1 MDTKELAYAILTS
14 GVNDVAK
21 QNAFNRGPLTSDD
34 IQAAADLLHQ
44 ALAAQPAPTAEPE
57 GFGDREPTDTERE
70 LFQCLDAFI
79 KRADIKH
86 DGPNLD
92 RDARGVAA
100 LLSDSH
106 PRGYASAEPA
116 DKFNRWYGFD
126 VRRTGPTELTVTL
139 SADTFDVFPH
149 DEFMSGTDPV
159 HEIFVVV
166 VDVERKAACCV
177 RAARVGNSAA
187 QNEIDQGPSRDP
199 TAALANLLDDVNRD
213 MGRGTGWREF
223 ENPPAPVA
231 GNLRAQL
238 LLEGAADLQREA
250 LNLLWPRECGT
261 LADCDDEPTP
271 F

>member
-1 MDTKELAYAILTS
+1 MDTRKLAFEIINAGMY
-14 GVNDVAK
+14 DVAK
-21 QNAFNRGPLTSDD
+21 QNAFDRGPLTKDD
-34 IQAAADLLHQ
+34 IQAAADWLSEK
-44 ALAAQPAPTAEPE
+44 LAAQSAPAA
-57 GFGDREPTDTERE
+57 EPTDTERE

-106 PRGYASAEPA
+106 PRGYAAVEPS

-126 VRRTGPTELTVTL
+126 VRRSGPAELTATL

-159 HEIFVVV
+159 HEIFRVV
-166 VDVERKAACCV
+166 VDVERAAARCIG
-177 RAARVGNSAA
+177 AGRVGNAGA
-187 QNEIDQGPSRDP
+187 HHEIDQGPGRNP
-199 TAALANLLDDVNRD
+199 TAVLSCLLDDVARD
-213 MGRGTGWREF
+213 MGRGMGWHELDAT
-223 ENPPAPVA
+223 PTPTA

-250 LNLLWPRECGT
+250 CNLLWPV
-261 LADCDDEPTP
+261 DDEPTP